1 MTDATA
7 PADVKGSTGRQ
18 YHIKVAPGEV
28 GEVVLMPGDP
38 FRVQLIAN
46 QLDDAEEVAHARE
59 YRTVVGRYKDMAVTA
74 MSTGIG
80 CPSAAIAVEELA
92 RCGVHTFVRVGSTAG
107 LQRHVAVGDLVVNT
121 GTYRNDGTSLAY
133 APLGYPAVPDT
144 ELTMSLVSVAREY
157 AAPVG
162 ATVHEGVNVSD
173 DAFYAEGTAWMERM
187 TSLGLLNVEMESSAI
202 FTVARLRGL
211 RAGMV
216 CSVSGNLVTGDA
228 PYGGEHNQRLARGW
242 EQSIDIAL
250 EAAYR
255 LQHRGTAR
263 SS

>member
-1 MTDATA
+1 MT
-7 PADVKGSTGRQ
+7 VKGSTGRQ

-38 FRVQLIAN
+38 FRVQLIADR
-46 QLDDAEEVAHARE
+46 LEDAVEVAHARE
-59 YRTVVGRYKDMAVTA
+59 YRTMVGRYKGTTVTA

-92 RCGVHTFVRVGSTAG
+92 RCGVHTFIRVGSTAA
-107 LQRHVAVGDLVVNT
+107 LQEHVAVGDLVVST

-144 ELTMSLVSVAREY
+144 ELTMSLISVAREY
-157 AAPVG
+157 AGAAVHVG
-162 ATVHEGVNVSD
+162 INVSD
-173 DAFYAEGTAWMERM
+173 DAFYAEGPEWMARM
-187 TSLGLLNVEMESSAI
+187 TSLGLLNVEMESAAI

-228 PYGGEHNQRLARGW
+228 PYGGEHNNRLARGW
-242 EQSIDIAL
+242 EQSIDISL
-250 EAAYR
+250 EAAHR
-255 LQHRGTAR
+255 LGATPPTG
-263 SS
+263 

>member
-1 MTDATA
+1 MTPIEST
-7 PADVKGSTGRQ
+7 PVKGSTGRQ

-38 FRVQLIAN
+38 FRVQLVADR
-46 QLDDAEEVAHARE
+46 LEDAVEVAHARE
-59 YRTVVGRYKDMAVTA
+59 YRTMVGRYKGMTVTA

-92 RCGVHTFVRVGSTAG
+92 RCGVHTFIRVGSTAA
-107 LQRHVAVGDLVVNT
+107 LQEHVAVGDLVVNT

-144 ELTMSLVSVAREY
+144 ELTMSLLSVAREY
-157 AAPVG
+157 AGPVG
-162 ATVHEGVNVSD
+162 AEVHVGINVSD
-173 DAFYAEGTAWMERM
+173 DAFYAEGPEWMSRM
-187 TSLGLLNVEMESSAI
+187 TSLGLLNVEMESAAI

-216 CSVSGNLVTGDA
+216 CGVSGNLVSGDA
-228 PYGGEHNQRLARGW
+228 PYGGDHNARLARGW

-250 EAAYR
+250 EAAHR
-255 LQHRGTAR
+255 LLVNPPAG
-263 SS
+263 